1 MFTSR
6 AEYRLMLREDNADLR
21 LSEIGHDLGLVDS
34 DTTQKIQER
43 KKKIAAE
50 INRVNRTTI
59 RPTNTVNQY
68 LESRGASPLK
78 SGTSLGRLLKRTEL
92 NYAAVR
98 ALAPATNPLSAAVA
112 EQVQIEIKYEGYIN
126 RQLKEIE
133 RYKNLEQIR
142 IPDAFVFENV
152 PGLSN
157 ELKQKLDEIRP
168 SSLGQASRIDG
179 MTPAAISVLMVALK
193 ALNPTRP
200 VKKDSG
206 PT

>member
-1 MFTSR
+1 
-6 AEYRLMLREDNADLR
+6 MLREDNAGLR

-34 DTTQKIQER
+34 DTTQKIRER

-50 INRVNRTTI
+50 INRVNRTVI
-59 RPTNTVNQY
+59 RPTDTVNRY
-68 LESRGASPLK
+68 LEFRGTSPLK
-78 SGTSLGRLLKRTEL
+78 SGTSLGRILKRAEL
-92 NYAAVR
+92 DYNAVQT
-98 ALAPATNPLSAAVA
+98 LAPAPNPLSAVVA

-133 RYKNLEQIR
+133 RYKNLEQIK

-157 ELKQKLDEIRP
+157 ELKQKLGEIGP
-168 SSLGQASRIDG
+168 SSLGQATRIDG
-179 MTPAAISVLMVALK
+179 MTPAAISVLIVAVK
-193 ALNPTRP
+193 VHNQSRP